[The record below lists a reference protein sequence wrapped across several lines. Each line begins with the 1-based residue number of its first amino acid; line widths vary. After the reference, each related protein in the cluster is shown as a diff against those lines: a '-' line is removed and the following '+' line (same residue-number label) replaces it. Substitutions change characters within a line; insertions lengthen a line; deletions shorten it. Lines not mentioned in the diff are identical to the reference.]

1 MAKKPTLQYEC
12 SECGWTTSKWIGQC
26 RQCSAWGTL
35 EEKTPVVAAPARSA
49 VSQPLTPRSAAAPI
63 SQVSAD
69 VARYRSTGVSS
80 STASLVA
87 ALFPAQSYPCRRAWG
102 W

>member
-26 RQCSAWGTL
+26 RQCSAWGTAR
-35 EEKTPVVAAPARSA
+35 KTPVVATDQVCGFPASDAEVGGRA
-49 VSQPLTPRSAAAPI
+49 
-63 SQVSAD
+63 
-69 VARYRSTGVSS
+69 YFTGFSRCGWVHAQLASRS
-80 STASLVA
+80 STASLAA
-87 ALFPAQSYPCRRAWG
+87 ALFPAQSYSLPRTWG